1 MFQTKEK
8 EKRVNMKYTQLL
20 PFMEEEELRKI
31 AQEIMSG
38 ELKGVKVEALYP
50 FIGTNHLH
58 EIVDQ
63 LIEKKETKA
72 LEHAIPFITKEKV
85 LDVYRAAEKGELPN
99 FDASSCIPFLSP
111 DMIKDLFRELIKN
124 APIEADEEDKE

>member
-8 EKRVNMKYTQLL
+8 EKRVNMKYTELL
-20 PFMEEEELRKI
+20 PFMEEDELKKI

-38 ELKGVKVEALYP
+38 TLKGVKVEALYP
-50 FIGTNHLH
+50 FIGPNHLH

-63 LIEKKETKA
+63 LIEKKESRA
-72 LEHAIPFITKEKV
+72 LEYATPFISKEKV
-85 LDVYRAAEKGELPN
+85 LTIYRAAEKGDLPN

-111 DMIKDLFRELIKN
+111 DMIKELFRELIKN
-124 APIEADEEDKE
+124 APMEADEEDKE